1 MRKTSEMVEGT
12 HRGSPVGEQRDVG
25 TCTEC
30 MQVGEL
36 NGRGVCDFC
45 EDPYGMSALAMLLEF
60 EEGILRGQE

>member
-12 HRGSPVGEQRDVG
+12 HKRKAVGERREVG

-36 NGRGVCDFC
+36 NHRGVCDFC
-45 EDPYGMSALAMLLEF
+45 DDPYGVSALAMLLEL
-60 EEGILRGQE
+60 EEAVLREQE